1 MSKEDKARRK
11 NRITPQPVAGALGDL
26 SGLTDHD
33 PTAEEQPLPEGI
45 RLSDLLDDPRP
56 QPTHVSHFENGMLKA
71 VRELNQNPELLR
83 EVSKRIS

>member
-1 MSKEDKARRK
+1 
-11 NRITPQPVAGALGDL
+11 
-26 SGLTDHD
+26 
-33 PTAEEQPLPEGI
+33 
-45 RLSDLLDDPRP
+45 LSDLLEDPRP